1 MGEFNEVKRK
11 CVHHS
16 EPFSETT
23 RSDLQHSVKN
33 MLELDERTR
42 SCSLENLVNIYVLDV
57 ELVYANLCVNSAIPT
72 KDTYVLCAVDQ
83 EELKYLGTLF
93 LLRNHRKSLKVQ
105 CPCFV
110 SFCCFSFK

>member
-1 MGEFNEVKRK
+1 
-11 CVHHS
+11 
-16 EPFSETT
+16 
-23 RSDLQHSVKN
+23 

-72 KDTYVLCAVDQ
+72 TDTYVLCAVDQ
-83 EELKYLGTLF
+83 DELNGLKYLGTLLF

-105 CPCFV
+105 CPCLF
-110 SFCCFSFK
+110 SFCCFCFK